1 MVRHDCTTELRNVVF
16 EINQVFAL
24 LVRNHIVE
32 VNILVSPLKVV
43 DNPLV
48 GELFLDD
55 KDVLKEINDSL
66 IYVEMVEFRNHSLLV
81 FQVSLILVDQ
91 SISFINDAS
100 NVIKSLHVGLLLQF
114 RQGVIQSLILALLS
128 FQFEVHVFDLCVVAL
143 KFSQD
148 HFFVL
153 AVAKFSFDLV
163 EIAGDFGKFIAIRLL
178 HLRLL

>member
-1 MVRHDCTTELRNVVF
+1 MVGHHRSAELRNVVL
-16 EINQVFAL
+16 EVHQVLAL
-24 LVRNHIVE
+24 LVRDHIVE
-32 VNILVSPLKVV
+32 VNILVPPLEVV

-91 SISFINDAS
+91 SISFINDTS

-114 RQGVIQSLILALLS
+114 RQSVIQSLIFA
-128 FQFEVHVFDLCVVAL
+128 F
-143 KFSQD
+143 FS
-148 HFFVL
+148 L
-153 AVAKFSFDLV
+153 
-163 EIAGDFGKFIAIRLL
+163 
-178 HLRLL
+178 